1 MSELKSSGKKP
12 FFCIKL
18 ALGPIGWWSFRASP
32 CFCILFLWAFLV
44 FPLIFFGFLW
54 AMPFSVFA
62 VSRKIDWKYFF
73 FSKWKCLHLLAST
86 TSGYLKWELW
96 SSWDESQQIEIYSPP
111 NFLPPH
117 IKSNIDSEQSFC
129 LENLLRQ
136 SFYFRFPSTFVFDL
150 FVVSVQTGTYWR
162 FLLPIHPGQL

>member
-1 MSELKSSGKKP
+1 MSELKSSGKKA

-18 ALGPIGWWSFRASP
+18 ALGPIGWWSFRAFRVFVFYFYGIS
-32 CFCILFLWAFLV
+32 CFSSDFLW
-44 FPLIFFGFLW
+44 FPLGDALLCVCSIQE
-54 AMPFSVFA
+54 
-62 VSRKIDWKYFF
+62 DWLKYFF
-73 FSKWKCLHLLAST
+73 SSKWKCLHLLAST

-96 SSWDESQQIEIYSPP
+96 SPWDESQQIEIYSPP